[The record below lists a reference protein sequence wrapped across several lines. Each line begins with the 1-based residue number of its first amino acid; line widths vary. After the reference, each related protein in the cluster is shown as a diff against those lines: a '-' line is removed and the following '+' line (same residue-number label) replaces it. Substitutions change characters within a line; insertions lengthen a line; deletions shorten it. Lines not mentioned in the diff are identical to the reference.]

1 MRNLGERI
9 NQLTQWMLETNYL
22 VTFTDADISSESD
35 LPNFWGLMALGQDR
49 RKDFQDMRI
58 LRMNPQMVF

>member
-1 MRNLGERI
+1 MP
-9 NQLTQWMLETNYL
+9 QLMLETNYL
-22 VTFTDADISSESD
+22 VTHTDADISSESD